1 MRLDKYLKVS
11 RIIKRRT
18 IAKEACESG
27 RVVIN
32 GKVAKPS
39 TEVNENDIIEV
50 KFAKGSLKAKI
61 VNISHHVTKSDAKLM
76 YEIIFD
82 ESEEAQKEE

>member
-61 VNISHHVTKSDAKLM
+61 VNVSHHVTKSDAKLM

>member
-27 RVVIN
+27 RVFIN

-39 TEVNENDIIEV
+39 SEVNENDIIEV
-50 KFAKGSLKAKI
+50 RFAKGSLNAKI
-61 VNISHHVTKSDAKLM
+61 INISNHVTKADAKLM
-76 YEIIFD
+76 YEIISD
-82 ESEEAQKEE
+82 NSEEAQKE

>member
-27 RVVIN
+27 RVFIN

-39 TEVNENDIIEV
+39 SDVNENDVIEV
-50 KFAKGSLKAKI
+50 KFAKGALRAKI
-61 VNISHHVTKSDAKLM
+61 VNISQHVTKTDAKLM
-76 YEIIFD
+76 YEIIAD
-82 ESEEAQKEE
+82 TSEEAQKE